1 MSQLYATDQVAKFIQ
16 DILQLER
23 IFRVVDPIACM
34 FVNLAQP
41 GWPTVDPWH
50 FDESPFAATILL
62 QKPDQRNATFIHF
75 FARKFKHLLIST
87 VLGVKIEKSFYFFVS
102 DGDFETTLP
111 IRNGHGRGWT
121 SKSKEDDLAELKHYE
136 TMQDIVEGKA
146 DHLITKLS
154 FEPGQ
159 LNLFQGRQCL
169 HRVTPCLG
177 TKDRMVAVLNYSPFP
192 GMRKSKEVQEMFW
205 GRSSDL

>member
-1 MSQLYATDQVAKFIQ
+1 M
-16 DILQLER
+16 
-23 IFRVVDPIACM
+23 
-34 FVNLAQP
+34 
-41 GWPTVDPWH
+41 
-50 FDESPFAATILL
+50 
-62 QKPDQRNATFIHF
+62 
-75 FARKFKHLLIST
+75 
-87 VLGVKIEKSFYFFVS
+87 KIEKSFLIS

>member
-1 MSQLYATDQVAKFIQ
+1 M
-16 DILQLER
+16 
-23 IFRVVDPIACM
+23 P
-34 FVNLAQP
+34 N
-41 GWPTVDPWH
+41 H
-50 FDESPFAATILL
+50 FL
-62 QKPDQRNATFIHF
+62 
-75 FARKFKHLLIST
+75 ARKFKYLLIST